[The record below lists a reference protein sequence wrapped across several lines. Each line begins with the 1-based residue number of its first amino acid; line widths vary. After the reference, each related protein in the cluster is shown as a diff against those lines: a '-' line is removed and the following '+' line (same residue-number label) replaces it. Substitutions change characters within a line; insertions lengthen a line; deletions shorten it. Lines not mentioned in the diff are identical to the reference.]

1 MIVLGVETSCDE
13 TSVSIVKDGK
23 EVLSNVIYTQIDIHK
38 LYGGVVPEVAS
49 RHHLRKITYVFDQSL
64 KEAGLEPKDIDLVAV
79 TARPGLI
86 GSLLVGIN
94 AAKTFALA
102 HDIEFIEVDH
112 IVGHIYANH
121 IESDFEFPMLALVV
135 SGGHTELVYI
145 KDHYDFEILG
155 ETLDDAVGEAYDK
168 VGRVM
173 NLEYPA
179 GAKIDKLA
187 HIGSPTYSLPLVYV
201 DKDSY
206 DFSFSGMK
214 SAVLNLV
221 NKAKMKNEEINNADL
236 AASFQTKVVKVLTDK
251 TIKAAKEYNV
261 KQIVVAGGVAANQGL
276 RSSLKAAAEDNNIKL
291 TFPKM
296 VYCTDNAAMI
306 AVAGYFKY
314 ICKNK

>member
-13 TSVSIVKDGK
+13 TSVSIVKNGK

-187 HIGSPTYSLPLVYV
+187 HVGSPTYPLPLVYV

-236 AASFQTKVVKVLTDK
+236 AASFQTRVVKVLTDK

>member
-102 HDIEFIEVDH
+102 HNIEFIEVDH

-121 IESDFEFPMLALVV
+121 IESDFDFPMLALVV

-145 KDHYDFEILG
+145 KDHYEFEVLG

-187 HIGSPTYSLPLVYV
+187 HIGSPTYPLPLVYA

-206 DFSFSGMK
+206 NFSFSGMK

-236 AASFQTKVVKVLTDK
+236 AASFQTRVVKVLTDK

-276 RSSLKAAAEDNNIKL
+276 RSSLKAAAEENDIKL

>member
-49 RHHLRKITYVFDQSL
+49 RHHLRKITYVFGQSL

-102 HDIEFIEVDH
+102 HDIEFVEVDH

-121 IESDFEFPMLALVV
+121 IESDFDFPMLALVV

-145 KDHYDFEILG
+145 KDHYEFEVLG

-187 HIGSPTYSLPLVYV
+187 HIGSPTYPLPLVYA

-206 DFSFSGMK
+206 NFSFSGMK

-236 AASFQTKVVKVLTDK
+236 AASFQTRVVKVLTDK

-276 RSSLKAAAEDNNIKL
+276 RSSLKAAAEENDIKL

>member
-64 KEAGLEPKDIDLVAV
+64 KEAGLGPKDIDLVAV

-121 IESDFEFPMLALVV
+121 IESDFDFPMLALVV

-145 KDHYDFEILG
+145 KDHYEFEILG

-206 DFSFSGMK
+206 NFSFSGMK

-236 AASFQTKVVKVLTDK
+236 AASFQTRVVKVLTDK

-276 RSSLKAAAEDNNIKL
+276 RSSLKAAAEENDIKL

>member
-121 IESDFEFPMLALVV
+121 IESDFDFPMLALVV

-145 KDHYDFEILG
+145 KDHYEFEVLG

-187 HIGSPTYSLPLVYV
+187 HIGSPTYPLPLVYA

-206 DFSFSGMK
+206 NFSFSGMK

-236 AASFQTKVVKVLTDK
+236 AASFQTRVVKVLTDK

-276 RSSLKAAAEDNNIKL
+276 RSSLKAAAEENDIKL

>member
-121 IESDFEFPMLALVV
+121 IESDFDFPMLALVV

-145 KDHYDFEILG
+145 KDHYEFEILG

-206 DFSFSGMK
+206 NFSFSGMK

-236 AASFQTKVVKVLTDK
+236 AASFQTRVVKVLTDK

-276 RSSLKAAAEDNNIKL
+276 RSSLKAAAEENDIKL

>member
-13 TSVSIVKDGK
+13 TSVSIVRDGK

-79 TARPGLI
+79 TAKPGLI

-121 IESDFEFPMLALVV
+121 IESDFDFPMLALVV

-145 KDHYDFEILG
+145 KDHYDFEVLG

-187 HIGSPTYSLPLVYV
+187 HIGSPTYPLPLVYV
-201 DKDSY
+201 DKDGY

-221 NKAKMKNEEINNADL
+221 NKARMKNEEINDADL

-251 TIKAAKEYNV
+251 TIKAAKDFNV
-261 KQIVVAGGVAANQGL
+261 KQIVIAGGVAANQGL
-276 RSSLKAAAEDNNIKL
+276 RSSLKAAAEENNIKL
-291 TFPKM
+291 TFPRM